1 MAIYPA
7 IIHKEDNSDWGISF
21 PDFPG
26 CVSAGETIE
35 EALTMGAEALQFHI
49 DGMAEDGEDIPAPQ
63 DLEKA
68 AAIAK
73 KTHGAMVLI
82 NADVP
87 DERVERINI
96 TLPRSTLRVIDA
108 STSNRSGFINEA
120 ALFYVRHIGT
130 KPTAIKRATKTSV
143 TKKIAKKQ
151 SRPSKKYA

>member
-35 EALTMGAEALQFHI
+35 EALAMGAEALQFHI
-49 DGMAEDGEDIPAPQ
+49 DGMAEDGEDIPAPL

-68 AAIAK
+68 AAIA
-73 KTHGAMVLI
+73 TTSRGAVVMI
-82 NADVP
+82 TADVP
-87 DERVERINI
+87 DERVERVNI

-108 STSNRSGFINEA
+108 ATSNRSGFRNEA
-120 ALFYVRHIGT
+120 VLFYVHQKGAA
-130 KPTAIKRATKTSV
+130 PFAIKHATKAAA
-143 TKKIAKKQ
+143 AKKG
-151 SRPSKKYA
+151 SKKHATYDKKRA